1 MALWPVLTRDACTR
15 ILCGV
20 NLTISVDDAL
30 LEKAR
35 KLASRRG
42 TSVQELLRAHLE
54 ALVGQ
59 GSGRAAAQE
68 LLELMQTHGGHSG
81 GAQIRREDAYEGRV

>member
-1 MALWPVLTRDACTR
+1 M
-15 ILCGV
+15 
-20 NLTISVDDAL
+20 NLTISVDDVL

-42 TSVQELLRAHLE
+42 TSVQDLLRAHLE

-59 GSGRAAAQE
+59 TSGKAAADE
-68 LLELMQTHGGHSG
+68 LLELMQTHGGRSG
-81 GAQIRREDAYEGRV
+81 GRRITREDAYEGRG

>member
-1 MALWPVLTRDACTR
+1 LTRVTCAR
-15 ILCGV
+15 ILCFV

-35 KLASRRG
+35 KLAIRRG

-59 GSGRAAAQE
+59 GSGKAAAEE
-68 LLELMQTHGGHSG
+68 LLALMQARGGHSG
-81 GAQIRREDAYEGRV
+81 GRRVLREEAYEGRL

>member
-1 MALWPVLTRDACTR
+1 M
-15 ILCGV
+15 LCEM

-42 TSVQELLRAHLE
+42 TSLQELPRAHLE

-59 GSGRAAAQE
+59 SSGKAAADE
-68 LLELMQTHGGHSG
+68 LVELMKTHGGRSG
-81 GAQIRREDAYEGRV
+81 GRRITFSARI

>member
-1 MALWPVLTRDACTR
+1 M
-15 ILCGV
+15 LCPM

-59 GSGRAAAQE
+59 SSGNAAAEE
-68 LLELMQTHGGHSG
+68 LLALLENQGGHSG
-81 GAQIRREDAYEGRV
+81 GRRILREDAYEGRL

>member
-1 MALWPVLTRDACTR
+1 
-15 ILCGV
+15 V
-20 NLTISVDDAL
+20 NLTISVDDAV

-42 TSVQELLRAHLE
+42 TSVEELLRTHLA

-59 GSGRAAAQE
+59 SSGEAAADE
-68 LLELMQTHGGHSG
+68 LLELMQMQGGHSG
-81 GAQIRREDAYEGRV
+81 GRRIKREDAYEEDAGF

>member
-1 MALWPVLTRDACTR
+1 M
-15 ILCGV
+15 
-20 NLTISVDDAL
+20 NLTISVDEAL

-59 GSGRAAAQE
+59 SSGKTVAEE
-68 LLELMQTHGGHSG
+68 LLDLLQNQGGHSG
-81 GAQIRREDAYEGRV
+81 GRRILREEAYEGRV

>member
-1 MALWPVLTRDACTR
+1 M
-15 ILCGV
+15 

-30 LEKAR
+30 LERAR

-59 GSGRAAAQE
+59 SSGKAAADE
-68 LLELMQTHGGHSG
+68 LLELMQMQGGHSG
-81 GAQIRREDAYEGRV
+81 GRRITREEAYEGRS